1 MKTIYLS
8 ILIILST
15 SIELFS
21 QNDKSILFQTENFVF
36 PYNLNKASS
45 SIKLP
50 KVLNEISGL
59 SFYKKNTVVGIQDE
73 KGSIYFINTL
83 TGKIIESLNLEKA
96 GDYEGVELINQDVW
110 MMKSNGTLYQ
120 ITNYANSR
128 KRKNKK
134 HKTSLSAKNN
144 CEGLGYAPQY
154 NYLLIAC
161 KGFPYTEK
169 IKNGKSEKTIY
180 AFDLKNNSL
189 IPKPIITID
198 LDSLKQYFEYNTM
211 ARIGIKLLSAFN
223 TSNGDLTFQPSAIAV
238 HPITN
243 DYYILGSVGNLL
255 LVYNSKNEMKAI
267 VKLDTNLLPQPEG
280 ICFDSNGNLY
290 ISNEGKEKKASIHTF
305 KIYNQN

>member
-21 QNDKSILFQTENFVF
+21 QNDKSILFQTEDFVF

-73 KGSIYFINTL
+73 KGSIFFINTL
-83 TGKIIESLNLEKA
+83 TGKIIESLSLGKM
-96 GDYEGVELINQDVW
+96 GDYEGVELIDQDIW

-144 CEGLGYAPQY
+144 CEGLGYDPQH
-154 NYLLIAC
+154 NYLIIAC
-161 KGFPYTEK
+161 KGYPYIEK
-169 IKNGKSEKTIY
+169 IKNGKSEKAIY
-180 AFDLKNNSL
+180 AFDLENNSL

-223 TSNGDLTFQPSAIAV
+223 SSKGDLTFQPSAIAV
-238 HPITN
+238 HPTTN

-255 LVYNSKNEMKAI
+255 LVYNSKN
-267 VKLDTNLLPQPEG
+267 KLKVMLKLNTKLFPQAEG
-280 ICFDSNGNLY
+280 ICFDPQGNLY

-305 KIYNQN
+305 KINHN